1 MIQKRISLFKSISGF
16 SHVFGVIVFVGIAA
30 AIAIPA
36 YLTFSGPP
44 SAPPVA
50 ITIDLVYSYDETE
63 NVSQLRIRHIGGET
77 ITDAY
82 LSIEETQIWRNLEV
96 IITDPTGSKVHVLQ
110 SISGSQIFES
120 SSFIDAEYSGD
131 ILGTEISIV
140 YVPAAQVIW
149 AEEIV

>member
-1 MIQKRISLFKSISGF
+1 LIRERFSLFKNSSGF
-16 SHVFGVIVFVGIAA
+16 SHVFGVVVFVGIAA

-50 ITIDLVYSYDETE
+50 VTIDLEYSYDEI
-63 NVSQLRIRHIGGET
+63 NDVSQLRIKHIGGES
-77 ITDAY
+77 ISNAY
-82 LSIEETQIWRNLEV
+82 LPIEGTQIWSNLEV
-96 IITDPTGSKVHVLQ
+96 IINDPTDSEVHVLK
-110 SISGSQIFES
+110 SISGSMLFES

-131 ILGTEISIV
+131 ILGTEVSIV